1 MESKN
6 NPKLLKYDLSPNY
19 FIPKQTYFQKFQ
31 KESTAKLQTY
41 FKLNTFYKSNEF
53 IERIKNENLLCLF
66 YDDILNKLK
75 KEEKIPILEHGF
87 FFYDRKFLL
96 YVKKDEHI
104 MDNYLMNI
112 KYIKPIEHKVYDP
125 SIPTIPINKY
135 ENNQKALSS
144 GNTIQKKALSDKF
157 DKDDNLSLDS
167 NPMLKEDYMSGIKN
181 RALVLESLVNYY
193 FKKLSLSLPEIIFNL
208 QYNPAEKKNSESINF
223 FYEWDGCFLFKEDQN
238 IFFKSSEVLP
248 FSNEKKYKIFL
259 NDKIEETNDDIL
271 LLKNSLNFIEVK
283 THFPKD
289 QENNEN
295 NSLKN
300 VIKTMFIKLNYFV
313 DLFFEILTNDTID
326 NIKIILLYD
335 QIRLKNYDKI
345 ISKYINTYK
354 KLITFKKAKAEFI
367 YFDIIYIIP
376 SISKFVIM
384 KSNTEENLELKNQIQ
399 NLKESNEALTK
410 KITLANTK
418 FNEEKNISNIKI
430 KNLELANAKFN
441 EEKNISDIKIKN
453 LELANAK
460 FIEEKNISDIKIK
473 NLELANAKFI
483 EENKKSDVK
492 IKNLQDE
499 IEEIKKLL
507 LELNANKN
515 PKNKLE
521 ESENKNN
528 YSKNP
533 NINIKVEE
541 EFSKEMINKI
551 NEECKK
557 VLKVENF
564 SILTYKNNHTKE
576 PISSAFHDALKKFN
590 KKARNKFFE
599 KYGLIP
605 CMSVCP
611 KLLDSKNL

>member
-19 FIPKQTYFQKFQ
+19 FIPKQKYFQKFQ
-31 KESTAKLQTY
+31 EESTAKLKKY

-53 IERIKNENLLCLF
+53 NERIKNENLLWLF

-238 IFFKSSEVLP
+238 IFFQSSEVLP

-259 NDKIEETNDDIL
+259 KDKIEETNDDIL

-295 NSLKN
+295 NNLKN

-313 DLFFEILTNDTID
+313 DLFFEILTDDKID

-430 KNLELANAKFN
+430 KNLELANAKF
-441 EEKNISDIKIKN
+441 
-453 LELANAK
+453 
-460 FIEEKNISDIKIK
+460 IEEKNISDI
-473 NLELANAKFI
+473 
-483 EENKKSDVK
+483 K

-507 LELNANKN
+507 FELNANKN

-564 SILTYKNNHTKE
+564 SILTYKYNHTKE

>member
-53 IERIKNENLLCLF
+53 KERIKNENLLWLF
-66 YDDILNKLK
+66 YDDISNKLE

-295 NSLKN
+295 NNLKN

-399 NLKESNEALTK
+399 NLKESNEDLTK

-418 FNEEKNISNIKI
+418 FNEEKNISN
-430 KNLELANAKFN
+430 
-441 EEKNISDIKIKN
+441 
-453 LELANAK
+453 
-460 FIEEKNISDIKIK
+460 IKIK

>member
-31 KESTAKLQTY
+31 KESTAKLQKH

-53 IERIKNENLLCLF
+53 QERIKNENLLWLF
-66 YDDILNKLK
+66 YDDISNKLE

-295 NSLKN
+295 NNLKN

-313 DLFFEILTNDTID
+313 DLFFEILTDDKID

-399 NLKESNEALTK
+399 NLKESNEDLTK

-418 FNEEKNISNIKI
+418 FNEEKNISN
-430 KNLELANAKFN
+430 
-441 EEKNISDIKIKN
+441 
-453 LELANAK
+453 
-460 FIEEKNISDIKIK
+460 IKIK

>member
-53 IERIKNENLLCLF
+53 IERIKNENLLWLF
-66 YDDILNKLK
+66 YDDILNKLE

-238 IFFKSSEVLP
+238 IFFQSSEVLP

-295 NSLKN
+295 NNLKN

-430 KNLELANAKFN
+430 KNLELANAKF
-441 EEKNISDIKIKN
+441 
-453 LELANAK
+453 
-460 FIEEKNISDIKIK
+460 
-473 NLELANAKFI
+473 I

-564 SILTYKNNHTKE
+564 SILTYKNNHTTE

>member
-19 FIPKQTYFQKFQ
+19 FIPKQKYFQKFQ
-31 KESTAKLQTY
+31 EESTAKLKKY

-53 IERIKNENLLCLF
+53 NERIKNENLLWLF
-66 YDDILNKLK
+66 YDDISNKLE

-238 IFFKSSEVLP
+238 IFFQSSEVLP

-295 NSLKN
+295 NNLKN

-313 DLFFEILTNDTID
+313 DLFFEILTDDKID

-399 NLKESNEALTK
+399 NLKESNEDLTK
-410 KITLANTK
+410 KITLANT
-418 FNEEKNISNIKI
+418 
-430 KNLELANAKFN
+430 KFN

-460 FIEEKNISDIKIK
+460 FIEEKNI
-473 NLELANAKFI
+473 
-483 EENKKSDVK
+483 SDVK

-590 KKARNKFFE
+590 KNARNKFFE

>member
-19 FIPKQTYFQKFQ
+19 FIPKQKYFQKFQ
-31 KESTAKLQTY
+31 EESTAKLKKY

-53 IERIKNENLLCLF
+53 NERIKNENLLWLF
-66 YDDILNKLK
+66 YDDILNKLEQ
-75 KEEKIPILEHGF
+75 EEKIPILEHGF

-295 NSLKN
+295 NNLKN

-313 DLFFEILTNDTID
+313 DLFFEILTDDKID

-399 NLKESNEALTK
+399 NLKESNEDLTK

-430 KNLELANAKFN
+430 KNLELANAKF
-441 EEKNISDIKIKN
+441 
-453 LELANAK
+453 
-460 FIEEKNISDIKIK
+460 IEEKNISDI
-473 NLELANAKFI
+473 
-483 EENKKSDVK
+483 K

-507 LELNANKN
+507 FELNANKN

-564 SILTYKNNHTKE
+564 SILTYKYNHTKE

>member
-53 IERIKNENLLCLF
+53 KERIKNENLLCLF
-66 YDDILNKLK
+66 YDDILNKLE

-238 IFFKSSEVLP
+238 IYFKSSEVLP

-295 NSLKN
+295 NNLKN

-313 DLFFEILTNDTID
+313 DLFFEILTDDKID

-399 NLKESNEALTK
+399 NLKESNKDLTK
-410 KITLANTK
+410 RITLANTK
-418 FNEEKNISNIKI
+418 FI
-430 KNLELANAKFN
+430 

-473 NLELANAKFI
+473 NL
-483 EENKKSDVK
+483 
-492 IKNLQDE
+492 QDE

-507 LELNANKN
+507 FELNANKN

>member
-19 FIPKQTYFQKFQ
+19 FIPKQKYFQKFQ
-31 KESTAKLQTY
+31 NESTAKLQTY

-53 IERIKNENLLCLF
+53 KERIKNENLLWLF
-66 YDDILNKLK
+66 YDDISNKLE

-238 IFFKSSEVLP
+238 IFFESSEVLP

-295 NSLKN
+295 NNLKN

-313 DLFFEILTNDTID
+313 DLFFEILTDDKID

-399 NLKESNEALTK
+399 NLKESNEDLTK

-430 KNLELANAKFN
+430 KNLELANAKF
-441 EEKNISDIKIKN
+441 
-453 LELANAK
+453 
-460 FIEEKNISDIKIK
+460 IEEKNISDI
-473 NLELANAKFI
+473 
-483 EENKKSDVK
+483 K

-507 LELNANKN
+507 FELNANKN

-564 SILTYKNNHTKE
+564 SILTYKYNHTKE